1 MRNLILIVLMIIGA
15 NLTTEAQEIVPVQPK
30 YFAQCMLS
38 IEDETAFRTLEE
50 NLRANPNVSI
60 VRLDWYSKRA
70 FLLTKELTAF
80 SQSDF
85 TAWLGE
91 YADDASCIQVGVHGV
106 DQVNP
111 YPFTNC
117 DNN

>member
-15 NLTTEAQEIVPVQPK
+15 NLTTEAQEVVPVQPK

-38 IEDETAFRTLEE
+38 IEDETEFRTLEQ

-70 FLLTKELTAF
+70 FLLTKEMTTF

>member
-1 MRNLILIVLMIIGA
+1 MKNLIIVVLMIVGT
-15 NLTTEAQEIVPVQPK
+15 NLGSYAQETVSPSPK

-70 FLLTKELTAF
+70 FLLTKELSTFAE
-80 SQSDF
+80 SDF
-85 TAWLGE
+85 SAWLGE
-91 YADDASCIQVGVHGV
+91 NADDATCIQVGVHGV

>member
-1 MRNLILIVLMIIGA
+1 MRNLIIVVLMIVGA
-15 NLTTEAQEIVPVQPK
+15 NLATFAQETVSASPK

-38 IEDETAFRTLEE
+38 IEDETEFRALEE
-50 NLRANPNVSI
+50 NLRSNPHVAV

-70 FLLTKELTAF
+70 FLLTKELNTF
-80 SQSDF
+80 SDADF

-91 YADDASCIQVGVHGV
+91 YAADASCIQVGVHGV
-106 DQVNP
+106 DQINP

>member
-1 MRNLILIVLMIIGA
+1 MKNLIIIVWLMIGSGF
-15 NLTTEAQEIVPVQPK
+15 TSFAQEGVQAAPK

-38 IEDETAFRTLEE
+38 IEDETEFRTLEE

-70 FLLTKELTAF
+70 FLLTKEINTF
-80 SQSDF
+80 SESDF
-85 TAWLGE
+85 SAWLGE